1 MPASQVLVMHACR
14 LRGRTNQLRSRPQR
28 GRSTDRSLGPSKV
41 ASCQSPLPY
50 CEGNHPSASQWICDQ
65 RLPGGVPGI
74 EGPLRAGRDDV
85 LSSSACLTRITV
97 RSRKIVSMLGWCR
110 RTADLTNPSGVPI
123 CNFSSCLLPTEGP
136 FSIPKIAPPALRT
149 TSPNWRSASAKV
161 VMHLASFQSPKAR
174 RVGGRLITP
183 ADIAVTVTGAY
194 TRHLPHSNTCL
205 ARASSSIASA
215 ESSLSAAAA
224 SPAPEVEIC
233 VASCEG
239 SSSSKAAGGTPR
251 GPHRTLVD
259 ISLLSGQDNSAPT
272 RACAELLGI
281 IQARCAIDWTRD
293 R

>member
-1 MPASQVLVMHACR
+1 MPASQVLLMHACR

-74 EGPLRAGRDDV
+74 EELLRAGRGDV

-174 RVGGRLITP
+174 RVSGRLITP
-183 ADIAVTVTGAY
+183 ADIAVTVTAAY
-194 TRHLPHSNTCL
+194 TRQLPHSNIC
-205 ARASSSIASA
+205 
-215 ESSLSAAAA
+215 
-224 SPAPEVEIC
+224 PADH
-233 VASCEG
+233 
-239 SSSSKAAGGTPR
+239 SSSSGSSCGGCSSRGSAGR
-251 GPHRTLVD
+251 
-259 ISLLSGQDNSAPT
+259 APNG
-272 RACAELLGI
+272 RATI
-281 IQARCAIDWTRD
+281 RVSRS
-293 R
+293 